1 MGTRRSKAALKSF
14 LRFSGSSVICF
25 LLDYGLFTL
34 LNSVLLVSLPD
45 GTRELCATYGA
56 RIVSA
61 VTNFSL
67 NRLLVFQDKSA
78 AGQSIWRYAVL
89 AVVQASQPVGV
100 RFWYCRISQMQQTCS
115 KRSSRSRWTACSSWR
130 SYQIQKRWVF
140 RQRTDTRINKKI
152 PYVRRHTE
160 FFYVSISILGNVRR
174 PPERLAR
181 SSETE
186 AGHTVGIPAVARFE
200 HRRSVHEKREHLAPC
215 LRPESVFPSRLP
227 DQTARR
233 RASLPCRPRTGAR
246 RTRPARKSRAHSTGA
261 FPARAAA

>member
-14 LRFSGSSVICF
+14 LRFSGSSVVCF

-61 VTNFSL
+61 VTNFFL

-89 AVVQASQPVGV
+89 AVVQARLSAVLV
-100 RFWYCRISQMQQTCS
+100 
-115 KRSSRSRWTACSSWR
+115 SSRSRWTACSSWQATR
-130 SYQIQKRWVF
+130 SRSAGSSGSVPT
-140 RQRTDTRINKKI
+140 RRINKKI

-160 FFYVSISILGNVRR
+160 FFYVSISIL
-174 PPERLAR
+174 
-181 SSETE
+181 
-186 AGHTVGIPAVARFE
+186 
-200 HRRSVHEKREHLAPC
+200 
-215 LRPESVFPSRLP
+215 
-227 DQTARR
+227 
-233 RASLPCRPRTGAR
+233 
-246 RTRPARKSRAHSTGA
+246 RKYAA
-261 FPARAAA
+261 PARASRPQR

>member
-1 MGTRRSKAALKSF
+1 MKSF

-61 VTNFSL
+61 VTNFFL

-89 AVVQASQPVGV
+89 AVVQDLTNATNLLETVIKIPVDGV
-100 RFWYCRISQMQQTCS
+100 LFL
-115 KRSSRSRWTACSSWR
+115 A

-140 RQRTDTRINKKI
+140 RQRTDT
-152 PYVRRHTE
+152 
-160 FFYVSISILGNVRR
+160 
-174 PPERLAR
+174 
-181 SSETE
+181 
-186 AGHTVGIPAVARFE
+186 
-200 HRRSVHEKREHLAPC
+200 
-215 LRPESVFPSRLP
+215 P
-227 DQTARR
+227 D
-233 RASLPCRPRTGAR
+233 
-246 RTRPARKSRAHSTGA
+246 K
-261 FPARAAA
+261 

>member
-1 MGTRRSKAALKSF
+1 MKSF

-61 VTNFSL
+61 VTNFFL

-89 AVVQASQPVGV
+89 AVVQASLSAVLVSVLQDLTNATNLLETVIKIPVDGV
-100 RFWYCRISQMQQTCS
+100 LFL
-115 KRSSRSRWTACSSWR
+115 A

-140 RQRTDTRINKKI
+140 RQRTDTPDKYKNSVCPTTYGIFLCEHQHSPEICSARQSVS
-152 PYVRRHTE
+152 PAAVRP
-160 FFYVSISILGNVRR
+160 R
-174 PPERLAR
+174 P
-181 SSETE
+181 
-186 AGHTVGIPAVARFE
+186 GIP
-200 HRRSVHEKREHLAPC
+200 
-215 LRPESVFPSRLP
+215 
-227 DQTARR
+227 
-233 RASLPCRPRTGAR
+233 
-246 RTRPARKSRAHSTGA
+246 
-261 FPARAAA
+261 

>member
-61 VTNFSL
+61 VPNFFL

-89 AVVQASQPVGV
+89 AVVQASLSAVLVSVLQDLTNATNLLETVIKIPVDGV
-100 RFWYCRISQMQQTCS
+100 LFL
-115 KRSSRSRWTACSSWR
+115 A

-140 RQRTDTRINKKI
+140 RQRTDT
-152 PYVRRHTE
+152 
-160 FFYVSISILGNVRR
+160 
-174 PPERLAR
+174 
-181 SSETE
+181 
-186 AGHTVGIPAVARFE
+186 
-200 HRRSVHEKREHLAPC
+200 
-215 LRPESVFPSRLP
+215 P
-227 DQTARR
+227 D
-233 RASLPCRPRTGAR
+233 
-246 RTRPARKSRAHSTGA
+246 K
-261 FPARAAA
+261 

>member
-61 VTNFSL
+61 VTNFFL

-78 AGQSIWRYAVL
+78 AGQSIRRC
-89 AVVQASQPVGV
+89 SF
-100 RFWYCRISQMQQTCS
+100 RYCRISQMQQTCS
-115 KRSSRSRWTACSSWR
+115 KLSSRSRWTACSSWQATR
-130 SYQIQKRWVF
+130 SRSAGSSGSVPT
-140 RQRTDTRINKKI
+140 RRINKKI

-160 FFYVSISILGNVRR
+160 FFYVSISIL
-174 PPERLAR
+174 
-181 SSETE
+181 
-186 AGHTVGIPAVARFE
+186 
-200 HRRSVHEKREHLAPC
+200 
-215 LRPESVFPSRLP
+215 
-227 DQTARR
+227 
-233 RASLPCRPRTGAR
+233 
-246 RTRPARKSRAHSTGA
+246 RKYAA
-261 FPARAAA
+261 PARASRPQR

>member
-61 VTNFSL
+61 VTNFFL

-89 AVVQASQPVGV
+89 CRQACRRCSF
-100 RFWYCRISQMQQTCS
+100 RYCRISQMQQTCS
-115 KRSSRSRWTACSSWR
+115 KRSSRSRWTACSSWQATR
-130 SYQIQKRWVF
+130 SRSAGSSGSVPT
-140 RQRTDTRINKKI
+140 RRINKKI

-160 FFYVSISILGNVRR
+160 FFYVSISIL
-174 PPERLAR
+174 
-181 SSETE
+181 
-186 AGHTVGIPAVARFE
+186 
-200 HRRSVHEKREHLAPC
+200 
-215 LRPESVFPSRLP
+215 
-227 DQTARR
+227 
-233 RASLPCRPRTGAR
+233 
-246 RTRPARKSRAHSTGA
+246 RKCAA
-261 FPARAAA
+261 PARASRPQR